1 MSTGRLTGKIA
12 LVTGA
17 GRGIGQATAL
27 ALAAE
32 GAAVAVTDLAGH
44 DETAAQVQAYGGQ
57 ALALRMD
64 VTDGAQVRAAVARTV
79 ERFGGLQILVNN
91 AGVGWPRPLAEISE
105 EEWDRVLAIDLKG
118 PFLCIQAAA
127 PHLAPGSA
135 VVNLASLAGRSSS
148 PLQGCFYS
156 AAKAGLLGLTR
167 HLARELGPSGI
178 RVNAICP
185 GPVDTDLLRDTST
198 QSDLDRFVAS
208 IPLRR
213 LGTPDD
219 IARAIVFLASD
230 DAGYITGAALDANG
244 GIFMA

>member
-1 MSTGRLTGKIA
+1 LTGKIA

-17 GRGIGQATAL
+17 GRGIGRATVL

-32 GAAVAVTDLAGH
+32 GAAVAATDLIGH
-44 DETAAQVQAYGGQ
+44 DETAAQIQAIGGR

-79 ERFGGLQILVNN
+79 EHFSGLQILVNN
-91 AGVGWPRPLAEISE
+91 AGVGWPRPLGEISE

-167 HLARELGPSGI
+167 HLARELGPRGI

-198 QSDLDRFVAS
+198 QDDLDRFVAS

-213 LGTPDD
+213 LGTPED

-230 DAGYITGAALDANG
+230 DAGYITGASIDANG